1 MIASNLGVVTL
12 ESLAKWIPSL
22 NSYIGGDYK
31 QKLLFVPDADNK
43 PEEDHEIS
51 EPALFRF
58 LLNEETTEE
67 IKRAEADIPD
77 MLNVLKDIDKQS
89 KITEFETHQSS
100 MGLRKDLSKA
110 FHVFIVFKTTSEKDG
125 DYWWSLEKGTDY
137 ITLQRSRNKKNVK
150 DKWDDRPRNKVK
162 PIVENL
168 KGKGTIQDLFAV
180 LWLQQVIPENYHI
193 LKSNCQSFVTC
204 ISQQITEIGYE
215 YEGFFNYTPR
225 ESGRDKKMLDLINIL
240 RGGHGSG
247 LSPLFTVIKMGN
259 IDLVNKMIKS
269 GDYDIN
275 TCINEHK
282 ITPLQFAIMFSKTE
296 MVKHL
301 LKPPLNADPTIRD
314 APGRSALHVAAVF
327 TMKMEIFDS
336 LLAHSKVNVDDV
348 DENGNSALHWAA
360 RISNVVA
367 VQKLIAKG
375 ANPNVFDKTNK
386 MSPLHM
392 AAGQRDGIPIID
404 LLLEAQKVKGIG
416 DVNDANEKGVTALHY
431 AATHSNEI
439 TAEHLINKGANVNRR
454 ANDGRTPLHLAAL
467 GAKDMKI
474 IDVLLKNI
482 TEGDFGQHRKDDQLF
497 FHVML
502 NMQGL
507 EMKICG
513 RLLEKGIMELTPSSE
528 TDDCTGESDDEAT
541 GVNTRRFEDKGANP
555 SIDLTEFD
563 DHDLLIARVNISQQ
577 EIDEILKEGQFDIN
591 GRDENGDTPLII
603 AIRAHNVKTVG
614 YLLKNGAD
622 PTIRNSKGFTPFHL
636 SVDSDE
642 FLLYSPF
649 TFGKRQS

>member
-1 MIASNLGVVTL
+1 MAKCLEDFRNLFGAGSQPKLCYKPDADGKPVEEDHEISEPATNLLPSIMLYGFLILCVCFGLLTYFSGKYRQKLSDSSRLVRRYIGWVLASLFSN
-12 ESLAKWIPSL
+12 IPSV
-22 NSYIGGDYK
+22 GDYYGAGSQ
-31 QKLLFVPDADNK
+31 QKLLFVPDADKK
-43 PEEDHEIS
+43 PDVDHEIS
-51 EPALFRF
+51 EAALFRF
-58 LLNEETTEE
+58 LLNEESLQQLDAAG
-67 IKRAEADIPD
+67 AEIPD
-77 MLNVLKDIDKQS
+77 MLNVLKDIDKNW

-100 MGLRKDLSKA
+100 MDSAKDFKGA
-110 FHVFIVFKTTSEKDG
+110 FHVFIVFKTTSETDRV
-125 DYWWSLEKGTDY
+125 YWWSLEKGMDY
-137 ITLQRSRNKKNVK
+137 ITLQRSRNKENVK
-150 DKWDDRPRNKVK
+150 DKLYGDSRTKVK
-162 PIVENL
+162 FIVENL

-180 LWLQQVIPENYHI
+180 LWAQQVIPENYHI

-247 LSPLFTVIKMGN
+247 LSPLFTLIAMGN
-259 IDLVNKMIKS
+259 TDL
-269 GDYDIN
+269 
-275 TCINEHK
+275 
-282 ITPLQFAIMFSKTE
+282 
-296 MVKHL
+296 
-301 LKPPLNADPTIRD
+301 
-314 APGRSALHVAAVF
+314 
-327 TMKMEIFDS
+327 
-336 LLAHSKVNVDDV
+336 
-348 DENGNSALHWAA
+348 
-360 RISNVVA
+360 
-367 VQKLIAKG
+367 
-375 ANPNVFDKTNK
+375 
-386 MSPLHM
+386 
-392 AAGQRDGIPIID
+392 
-404 LLLEAQKVKGIG
+404 
-416 DVNDANEKGVTALHY
+416 
-431 AATHSNEI
+431 
-439 TAEHLINKGANVNRR
+439 
-454 ANDGRTPLHLAAL
+454 
-467 GAKDMKI
+467 
-474 IDVLLKNI
+474 NI

-502 NMQGL
+502 NMHGL

-541 GVNTRRFEDKGANP
+541 GVNTLRFEDKGANP

-614 YLLKNGAD
+614 YLLKSGAD

-642 FLLYSPF
+642 FSYFINLLLLQS
-649 TFGKRQS
+649 GKGEMR